1 MIVLLPASTLPIV
14 KFNAMQSD
22 KNSKAIFQVDQDA
35 DDNLKLQELEEKDV
49 ITAVVKVLSNRF
61 DPKQSVSLDKLH
73 AEMVRKYSF
82 VWDQIKVR
90 KYLTSGDW
98 PGSESKG
105 NRWYGLLMLLKKYP
119 ERFTIVTKSN
129 DGMDNPVVCF
139 L

>member
-1 MIVLLPASTLPIV
+1 MNSLKICNVVFYWDEFIAE
-14 KFNAMQSD
+14 D
-22 KNSKAIFQVDQDA
+22 KNSKAILQVDQDVV
-35 DDNLKLQELEEKDV
+35 DNLKLQELEENDV
-49 ITAVVKVLSNRF
+49 IAAVVKVFYDLFN
-61 DPKQSVSLDKLH
+61 PKQSVPLDKLH
-73 AEMVRKYSF
+73 VEMVRKYGF

-105 NRWYGLLMLLKKYP
+105 NRWYGLLMLLKKYS

-129 DGMDNPVVCF
+129 DGMNNPVVCF